1 MKHVNANLLEFC
13 SLFTFVAKREE
24 IAIERQRLEAEH
36 GLSIGVFQI
45 EYPTLSGTRC
55 TRVTWMENHMAKQPI
70 GPREAR
76 LRELREQ
83 RVAQNKKLID
93 RKIKPKAKPK
103 GKKRGR
109 G

>member
-1 MKHVNANLLEFC
+1 MRPVGDFR
-13 SLFTFVAKREE
+13 SLFLSVASPEE
-24 IAIERQRLEAEH
+24 IELERQRLEAQYDMK
-36 GLSIGVFQI
+36 VVVVAV

-55 TRVTWMENHMAKQPI
+55 TRILFEEDDMAKQPI

-76 LRELREQ
+76 LRELREA
-83 RVAQNKKLID
+83 RMVRNKKPIE
-93 RKIKPKAKPK
+93 RKVKPAGKSK

>member
-1 MKHVNANLLEFC
+1 MRPVGCFRT
-13 SLFTFVAKREE
+13 LFTFRASAEDIE
-24 IAIERQRLEAEH
+24 YERQRLEAEH
-36 GLSIGVFQI
+36 DMAVAVVAVEHPMLSM
-45 EYPTLSGTRC
+45 TRC
-55 TRVTWMENHMAKQPI
+55 TRVTWEEDEMAKQPI

-83 RVAQNKKLID
+83 RVDKNKKLID
-93 RKIKPKAKPK
+93 RKTKPKSKPK